1 MVAQWFQSRLG
12 EALARSG
19 RPDEARGYL
28 DRAMRAAERHD
39 VPLWR
44 SWAAVGLTHA
54 ALAEGRPEAARR
66 HAAEAAELARTWRYP
81 LTGAVASRL
90 TAAADLAAG
99 DLLAAEAGARA
110 ALTATDELGARPEH
124 VRAGLLLSS
133 VLGLTGRSA
142 EAREVGGRA
151 SAEGAAMGLRDVVVA
166 R

>member
-1 MVAQWFQSRLG
+1 
-12 EALARSG
+12 
-19 RPDEARGYL
+19 
-28 DRAMRAAERHD
+28 
-39 VPLWR
+39 
-44 SWAAVGLTHA
+44 
-54 ALAEGRPEAARR
+54 
-66 HAAEAAELARTWRYP
+66 
-81 LTGAVASRL
+81 GAVASRL